1 MELGSNWIYP
11 DTNVF
16 DLVNELGI
24 AHDTTVFDFDTLGL
38 YDSGGELLEEEKSIL
53 VDETFLKDFVKYAD
67 KMANDETSW
76 ADIKQSYFT
85 ERSDLD
91 SSKRQAINALVH
103 TGISIEFGSPLN
115 ETNSGTTKEYLERGD
130 WRNIEV
136 CIIVIK

>member
-1 MELGSNWIYP
+1 
-11 DTNVF
+11 
-16 DLVNELGI
+16 
-24 AHDTTVFDFDTLGL
+24 
-38 YDSGGELLEEEKSIL
+38 
-53 VDETFLKDFVKYAD
+53 
-67 KMANDETSW
+67 MANDETSW

-85 ERSDLD
+85 ERPDLD

-136 CIIVIK
+136 